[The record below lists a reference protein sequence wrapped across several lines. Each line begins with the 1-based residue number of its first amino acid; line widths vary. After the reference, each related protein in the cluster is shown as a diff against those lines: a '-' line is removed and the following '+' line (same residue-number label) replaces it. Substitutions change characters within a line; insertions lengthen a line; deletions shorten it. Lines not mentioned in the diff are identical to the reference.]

1 MNLKYVGFGDLL
13 VCLSTPGHCRF
24 LQADRFEAS
33 YSGAE
38 ANTMVALAGM
48 GCRTEHVTRL
58 PENAIADA
66 AEALLHKYGVSTEHT
81 LRGGKR
87 IGVLYLEQGASQRSS
102 KVIYDREET
111 SFSNSEPGSYP
122 WASILEGAGWFHFTG
137 ITAALSDRMPV
148 ILEEAF
154 SIAKS
159 NKIPIS
165 CDLNYRSKLWSP
177 DQAKRVMRNLASKVD
192 VIIGNEEDAEI
203 MLGIRAGRSQVEA
216 GELDYAGYERAARQ
230 ICEMYGVRQV
240 AYSLRKSISASDN
253 GMSGMLFDGTSACFS
268 KEYQIHIVDR
278 VGAGDA
284 FAAGILYGISSGFST
299 QKTIDFA
306 AATTCLKQTMEKDY
320 CLASTSEIYNLM
332 DGSGTGRIQR

>member
-1 MNLKYVGFGDLL
+1 MKYVGFGDFL
-13 VCLSTPGHCRF
+13 VCLSAPGHSRF
-24 LQADRFEAS
+24 LQADRFEVS

-38 ANTMVALAGM
+38 ANTMVALSRM
-48 GCRTEHVTRL
+48 GCKSEHVTRL
-58 PENAIADA
+58 PESAIADA

-102 KVIYDREET
+102 KVIYDRDGT
-111 SFSNSEPGSYP
+111 SFSDSEPGSYP
-122 WASILEGAGWFHFTG
+122 WEEILAGAGWFHFTG
-137 ITAALSDRMPV
+137 ITAALSESMPV
-148 ILEEAF
+148 ILEEAL
-154 SIAKS
+154 SVAKS
-159 NKIPIS
+159 KKIPVS

-177 DQAKRVMRNLASKVD
+177 EQAKRTMRNLAPKVD
-192 VIIGNEEDAEI
+192 VIIGNEEDADI
-203 MLGIRAGRSQVEA
+203 MLGIRAGNSRVDA

-230 ICEMYGVRQV
+230 ICETYGVRQV

-253 GMSGMLFDGTSACFS
+253 GMSGMLFDGASACFS

-284 FAAGILYGISSGFST
+284 FAAGIIYGISSGFST

-306 AATTCLKQTMEKDY
+306 AATTCLKQTTEKDY
-320 CLASTSEIYNLM
+320 CLSSISEIYDLM
-332 DGSGTGRIQR
+332 DGSGSGRIQR